1 MSCHGGLCN
10 WVNVFK
16 EDYKIQSGNTN
27 LYKNK
32 NQVLM
37 RHFEIP
43 NLCFLTE
50 FVEPS
55 LMKIVSQDSYSPL
68 MSP

>member
-1 MSCHGGLCN
+1 MVDYAIGLM
-10 WVNVFK
+10 FSR
-16 EDYKIQSGNTN
+16 KIIKFRVEIQKF
-27 LYKNK
+27 YKNA

-55 LMKIVSQDSYSPL
+55 LMKRVSPDSYSPL